1 VAIAIDNPFLERLG
15 VRLVRWEAGHAEM
28 HLDAVASLSNRIG
41 RIQGGVLC
49 TLLDAVAGY
58 AGLYVAPGE
67 PPLRNVTL
75 SLTTNFIASGE
86 GAVLVAKGFV
96 ERAGRSV
103 FFSRAEVRMDGG
115 LLLATGIGTF
125 KYSRAGQ
132 NG

>member
-1 VAIAIDNPFLERLG
+1 MAIAIDNPFLERLG
-15 VRLVRWEAGHAEM
+15 VRLVRWEAGQAEM
-28 HLDAVASLSNRIG
+28 HLDVAPSLSNRIG

-58 AGLYVAPGE
+58 SGLYVAPGE

-86 GAVLVAKGFV
+86 GAMLVAQGFV

-103 FFSRAEVRMDGG
+103 FFARAEVRMDSR

-125 KYSRAGQ
+125 KYSRAGLS
-132 NG
+132 G